1 MEIILPSE
9 EIKILDDAIN
19 NLAFEVGTAEIK
31 DSSLLSLEELAKLLT
46 IKPDYNVV
54 INSYADTISDNKKP
68 LKLIQKRAKALI
80 KFLAKKGIAKKRIA
94 AYAFES
100 KLPFLR
106 NKSVGSKNNTI
117 EIKIVK

>member
-1 MEIILPSE
+1 M
-9 EIKILDDAIN
+9 
-19 NLAFEVGTAEIK
+19 
-31 DSSLLSLEELAKLLT
+31 
-46 IKPDYNVV
+46 

-68 LKLIQKRAKALI
+68 LKLIQKRAKTMI
-80 KFLAKKGIAKKRIA
+80 KFLLKKGIAKERIA